1 MTQVNAAA
9 PADSDGPAANIRAT
23 SLAQLTQDGAWRLA
37 LAHDRPEHLLI
48 WITKGQGLA
57 LINGVRRGVSVNNVL
72 FAPAGSLFFLSLG
85 RQVMGQAILA
95 PPGCASSFPEAAAQ
109 LRHRDTGA
117 QAELAGLFDA
127 LNREQEKADE
137 YQQDAMTAYIGLLSI
152 WLRRQMQCAPDP
164 VAADDASSRLTN
176 AYCARLAA
184 QVDSGANVA
193 AHAAALNVT
202 PTHLTRVCKAKIG
215 VTAAD
220 LLADRQTH
228 AARRMLADTNLPVQ
242 DIARQLGFGSAAY
255 FSRFI
260 QRHTG
265 QPPTALRRNPK

>member
-1 MTQVNAAA
+1 MTATRA
-9 PADSDGPAANIRAT
+9 PSDASAPGLRAT

-72 FAPAGSLFFLSLG
+72 FAPAGSLFFLAMG
-85 RQVMGQAILA
+85 RQVMGQAVLA
-95 PPGCASSFPEAAAQ
+95 PPDCAPNFPDVAAQ
-109 LRHRDTGA
+109 LRSRDVSA
-117 QAELAGLFDA
+117 QAELAGLFEA
-127 LNREQEKADE
+127 LNREQDNAAYDH
-137 YQQDAMTAYIGLLSI
+137 QVAMAAYVALLSI
-152 WLRRQMQCAPDP
+152 WLRRQMRNAPDP
-164 VAADDASSRLTN
+164 AAADDASSRLTN